1 MFSSTQTDRSAYIL
15 LLSVVVLWGSSFAVS
30 KIGLQ
35 ELSPLNMAGIRFVL
49 ASILF
54 GILLITQK
62 SRSSLEPKDIP
73 SLIIAGFMSITSYF
87 YIQYTG
93 LLYTTSINAALLL
106 ATSPIWTTVYCVA
119 TKQERI
125 TGKAFVGML
134 LAFIGIGLV
143 ISKGKVFF
151 LFASETLQGD
161 LLLLLNSVVWA
172 GFTLYG
178 KKIMQKYSPFTAMA
192 YIHIFGTILLLPVIL
207 IPSSINPVPITQQLP
222 HVSFSTGVA
231 VLYLAGLCSVYG
243 YGMWYRGVAQIGAV
257 RTASFYYMS
266 PLVALIAG
274 IWLLDESFNLLVV
287 VGGCLVMGGVYFVN
301 KYKAAVIGTARE

>member
-1 MFSSTQTDRSAYIL
+1 MINTAQSDRSAYISL
-15 LLSVVVLWGSSFAVS
+15 FIVVVLWGSSFAVS

-35 ELSPLNMAGIRFVL
+35 ELSPLNMAGIRFAL

-54 GILLITQK
+54 GILLAAQK
-62 SRSSLEPKDIP
+62 SSSSLESKDIL
-73 SLIIAGFMSITSYF
+73 SFVVAGFMSITSYF

-106 ATSPIWTTVYCVA
+106 ATSPIWTTIYCVV

-125 TGKAFVGML
+125 TSK
-134 LAFIGIGLV
+134 AFIGILLAFTGICLV

-151 LFASETLQGD
+151 LFASETLPGD
-161 LLLLLNSVVWA
+161 LLLLLNSLVWA

-192 YIHIFGTILLLPVIL
+192 YIHIFGTIMLLPVIL
-207 IPSSINPVPITQQLP
+207 IPSNINPIPISQQLSGI
-222 HVSFSTGVA
+222 SFSTGVA
-231 VLYLAGLCSVYG
+231 ILYLAGLCSVYG

-266 PLVALIAG
+266 PLFALIAG
-274 IWLLDESFNLLVV
+274 VWLLDESFNFLVV
-287 VGGCLVMGGVYFVN
+287 VGGCLVMLGVYFVN
-301 KYKAAVIGTARE
+301 KYKALIKSGN

>member
-1 MFSSTQTDRSAYIL
+1 MINTAQSDRSAYISL
-15 LLSVVVLWGSSFAVS
+15 FIVVVLWGSSFAVS

-35 ELSPLNMAGIRFVL
+35 ELSPLNMAGIRFSL

-54 GILLITQK
+54 GILLVAQK
-62 SRSSLEPKDIP
+62 SSSSLESKDIL
-73 SLIIAGFMSITSYF
+73 SLVVAGFMSITSYF

-106 ATSPIWTTVYCVA
+106 ATSPIWTTIYCVV

-125 TGKAFVGML
+125 TGKAFIGIL
-134 LAFIGIGLV
+134 LAFTGICLV

-151 LFASETLQGD
+151 LFASETLPGD

-192 YIHIFGTILLLPVIL
+192 YIHIFGTIMLLPVIL
-207 IPSSINPVPITQQLP
+207 IPSNINPIPITQQL
-222 HVSFSTGVA
+222 SGISCSTGVA
-231 VLYLAGLCSVYG
+231 ILYLACLCSVYG

-266 PLVALIAG
+266 PLFALIAG
-274 IWLLDESFNLLVV
+274 IWLLDESFNFLVV
-287 VGGCLVMGGVYFVN
+287 VGGCLVMLGVYFVN
-301 KYKAAVIGTARE
+301 KYKALI